1 MALAMLTMMTMLIC
15 VDVGGVDNVGYVGGF
30 FLLQAIGKEDLPQG
44 YCWVTQRVLFFA
56 VATIS

>member
-1 MALAMLTMMTMLIC
+1 MMTMLIC